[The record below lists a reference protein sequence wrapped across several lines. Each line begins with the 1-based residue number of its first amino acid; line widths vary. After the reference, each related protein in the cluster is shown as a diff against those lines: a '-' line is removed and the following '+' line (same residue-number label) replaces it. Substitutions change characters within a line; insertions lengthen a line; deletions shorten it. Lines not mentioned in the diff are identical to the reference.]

1 MMNDKRIVPILA
13 TDLLT
18 MYGTMMK
25 LAGTSVTAVSA
36 EDTGVFVLSSGSGNL
51 FADEPVKSFDFGSV
65 SSAVVYFVAAYDFE
79 GFKVDGVDVTPTM
92 SPSTLVVNKDARTLY
107 TATISSGTVTIAQK
121 GF

>member
-18 MYGTMMK
+18 MYGTIMK

-65 SSAVVYFVAAYDFE
+65 SSAVVYFVPAYDFE

-92 SPSTLVVNKDARTLY
+92 SPATLEISKDARTLY
-107 TATISSGTVTIAQK
+107 TATISGGTVTIAQK